1 MLRLDL
7 VARALG
13 ALGAAL
19 ALAAV
24 PLARAQSEDLRA
36 ERRDAFGAPR
46 PESDLD
52 RVNPGIGF
60 GWFGLADVPVGG
72 GDGDANVSAPVLGI
86 RWWMGAPLGPF
97 RTWGLDLGLGLGR
110 SSVDAEPEDVS
121 RTAVL
126 LHGGLPL
133 VVSANRHV
141 AVLFVPELNLGLASG
156 QESDGTDI
164 GGAVFELGARAG
176 AEVFFG
182 FIGLPELSLEA
193 SVGLSFRRENRNE
206 QPNGGPER
214 SSGTTTFGTTV
225 HNEPWDLFRTSVAAR
240 YYF

>member
-1 MLRLDL
+1 MARPHLA
-7 VARALG
+7 ARAAG
-13 ALGAAL
+13 AIAAAL
-19 ALAAV
+19 VLAGSG
-24 PLARAQSEDLRA
+24 PARAQSDELRA
-36 ERRDAFGAPR
+36 EPRDSFNVKR

-60 GWFGLADVPVGG
+60 GWFGFSDVPIGG
-72 GDGDANVSAPVLGI
+72 GDDTRQVEAPVIGI

-97 RTWGLDLGLGLGR
+97 RTWGLDLGLGLAR
-110 SSVDAEPEDVS
+110 SSVDAEPDDVS
-121 RTAVL
+121 RGALL

-133 VVSANRHV
+133 AVSASRHV

-156 QESDGTDI
+156 QESSGADV
-164 GGAVFELGARAG
+164 GGSLFELGVRAG

-182 FIGLPELSLEA
+182 FVGLPELSLEG

-214 SSGTTTFGTTV
+214 SAGATTFGTSV
-225 HNEPWDLFRTSVAAR
+225 RNQPWDLFRTSVAAR